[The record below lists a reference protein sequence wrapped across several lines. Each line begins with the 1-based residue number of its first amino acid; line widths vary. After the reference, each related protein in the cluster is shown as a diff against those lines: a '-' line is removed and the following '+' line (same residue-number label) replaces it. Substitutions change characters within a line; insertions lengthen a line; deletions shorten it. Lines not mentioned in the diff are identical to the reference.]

1 MKKATLVMVLAGL
14 CLSGCGSDM
23 PTTMETTGSVTQN
36 PTPTSA
42 RTTVAPT
49 PTPKGIPTSGS
60 YASDVTKL
68 GIKPDN
74 MQSYA
79 SWMKE
84 RICEQD
90 SVGLGIAVRSI
101 GGSTVASGGGVE
113 VVRLTNAYFCPNKTQ
128 EIEAALDYFDQ

>member
-1 MKKATLVMVLAGL
+1 MKKAALAVVLAGL
-14 CLSGCGSDM
+14 FLGACSSNT
-23 PTTMETTGSVTQN
+23 PAATPSTSTTTPLPATTSTRAAV
-36 PTPTSA
+36 SA
-42 RTTVAPT
+42 T

-60 YASDVTKL
+60 YAADVAKL

-74 MQSYA
+74 IQSYA
-79 SWMKE
+79 MWMKE

-101 GGSTVASGGGVE
+101 GGSTVASGGGIE

-128 EIEAALDYFDQ
+128 EVEAALDYFDQ